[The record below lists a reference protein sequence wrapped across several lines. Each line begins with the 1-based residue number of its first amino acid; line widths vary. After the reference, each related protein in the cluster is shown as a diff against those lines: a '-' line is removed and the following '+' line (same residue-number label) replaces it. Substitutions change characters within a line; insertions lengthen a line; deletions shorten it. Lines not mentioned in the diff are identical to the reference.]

1 MSLDASVEL
10 SLVPRWSFSG
20 IYPVTPI
27 KSGRAGMGETVSW
40 RVRVHPEGHL
50 TELST
55 GLDIAYL
62 CWEAMYVFFMN
73 LYLQVFL

>member
-1 MSLDASVEL
+1 MSLEASVEL
-10 SLVPRWSFSG
+10 LLVPRWNLSVV
-20 IYPVTPI
+20 YPVTPI
-27 KSGRAGMGETVSW
+27 ESGREGETVSW

-62 CWEAMYVFFMN
+62 YWEALYVFYEF
-73 LYLQVFL
+73 